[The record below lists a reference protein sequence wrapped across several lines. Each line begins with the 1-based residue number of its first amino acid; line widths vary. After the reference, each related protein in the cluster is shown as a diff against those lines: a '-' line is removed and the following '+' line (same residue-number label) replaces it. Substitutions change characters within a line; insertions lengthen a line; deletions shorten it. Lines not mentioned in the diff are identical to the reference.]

1 MRFPIPNRTE
11 NTNHQTA
18 FTEVGSILVRGS
30 TGQAFMFFLLLATCP
45 ASPPDTSSR
54 IRDIQA
60 KDQPC
65 FSISIIYVSQLNLKR
80 LDDGEGNMLTAILET
95 HAPRN

>member
-1 MRFPIPNRTE
+1 MRFQISCEAKTRD
-11 NTNHQTA
+11 HQTA

-30 TGQAFMFFLLLATCP
+30 TGQAFMFFLLLATHP
-45 ASPPDTSSR
+45 ASPPDTPLR
-54 IRDIQA
+54 NRDIQT

-80 LDDGEGNMLTAILET
+80 LDEGNMLTAILET
-95 HAPRN
+95 HAARN